1 MIWLVVRN
9 GFGDRFGSH
18 EILSTMTTE
27 CVAPNG
33 RRVGSTCVLVA
44 VGLLGLTACSRD
56 PVKAAQRYVA
66 SGDAYASAGKY
77 AEAIIQYRNAIQKD
91 PRSSDARLKLAE
103 MSLRVR
109 DGATAVEEYIR
120 AADLRPD
127 DVALQLKTSRLLLL
141 AGRFDDA
148 KSRAE
153 KILARD
159 SKNVDAQIVI
169 ANALAEQKDLDA
181 AVEQIEEALKLD
193 PERSLTYTNLGAL
206 ELGRGKRDAAE
217 RAFKRAV
224 DLEPRSITANLA
236 LSNFYWLVNE
246 TAAAEAS
253 FKQTLSIDPH
263 NVAGNRLFANFYLS
277 TNRRDAAEPYL
288 KTVFEVDKSPS
299 SALMLAD
306 YYSATGKSAAAE
318 AILQPM
324 LKDPRTTVPAS
335 VRLAAIDHQQGRR
348 DDAYRR
354 LTTVLASHEGNQEAL
369 LLKTALLLSDKRL
382 DEALATAKTA
392 TERDRNSA
400 QAFFALGRVQMARN
414 QADAAIAA
422 FQEVVRLNPRA
433 SSAKLALAQ
442 LHFGGG
448 RPEESLAFA
457 QETLAAEPS
466 NADARLLVARG
477 LLARGDLD
485 RATVELKQL
494 SSRFPNSPA
503 VHTTMGM
510 LLGRKKEF
518 AAARTEFERALKLE
532 PKYVEAFQGLVTT
545 DLATRDFA
553 AARTRVDNRVA
564 SEPTA
569 PVLTIAGLTYAMT
582 ADSEGAE
589 RLLRRAIETDSTYVA
604 AYAALGRVYIS
615 QHKLGAARQEFDA
628 LVERSPKPVAALTM
642 AGMILQAEGNI
653 NLARERFER
662 ALKIDPEAAVAANN
676 LAWIYAERGDNL
688 DIALELAET
697 AHKRLPE
704 VPEVNDTLGYVYYQK
719 NMTSLAISTFKATT
733 ERSGNN
739 PVYWYHLGLAYARGQ
754 DTEHAREA
762 LTKALE
768 LKPDFDGAQ
777 HARELLQSLSAHS
790 ENR

>member
-1 MIWLVVRN
+1 MI
-9 GFGDRFGSH
+9 
-18 EILSTMTTE
+18 TE
-27 CVAPNG
+27 CIAPNL
-33 RRVGSTCVLVA
+33 RRLGSTCVLVA

-56 PVKAAQRYVA
+56 PAKAAQRYVA

-91 PRSSDARLKLAE
+91 PRSSEARLKLAE
-103 MSLRVR
+103 TSLQVR
-109 DGATAVEEYIR
+109 DGATALEEYIR

-127 DVALQLKTSRLLLL
+127 DVAVQLKTSKLLLL

-181 AVEQIEEALKLD
+181 AVDQIEEALKLE

-206 ELGRGKRDAAE
+206 ELSRGKKDAAE

-224 DLEPRSITANLA
+224 DLEPRSIIANLA

-263 NVAGNRLFANFYLS
+263 NVAANRLFANFYLS
-277 TNRRDAAEPYL
+277 TNRRDNAEPYL

-306 YYSATGKSAAAE
+306 YYTATGKPAAAE

-324 LKDPRTTVPAS
+324 LKDPRATVPAN
-335 VRLAAIDHQQGRR
+335 VRLAALEHQRGRR

-354 LTTVLASHEGNQEAL
+354 LTTVLASHEGNLEAL

-442 LHFGGG
+442 LHFAGG
-448 RPEESLAFA
+448 RPDESLAFA
-457 QETLAAEPS
+457 EETLAAEPS

-477 LLARGDLD
+477 LLARGELD
-485 RATVELKQL
+485 RASAELKQL
-494 SSRFPNSPA
+494 TSRFPNSPA

-510 LLGRKKEF
+510 LLARKKEF

-532 PKYVEAFQGLVTT
+532 PKYVEAFQGLVAT
-545 DLATRDFA
+545 DLATREFTM
-553 AARTRVDNRVA
+553 ARTRVDSRVA

-569 PVLTIAGLTYAMT
+569 AILTIAGLTYAAT
-582 ADSEGAE
+582 GDSEGAE
-589 RLLRRAIETDSTYVA
+589 RLLRRAIEADSTYLA
-604 AYAALGRVYIS
+604 AYAALGRVYVS
-615 QHKLGAARQEFDA
+615 QHKLDAARQEFETLA
-628 LVERSPKPVAALTM
+628 ERSPRPVSALTM
-642 AGMILQAEGNI
+642 AGMILQAEGNVP
-653 NLARERFER
+653 LARERFER

-676 LAWIYAERGDNL
+676 LAWIYAEHGGNL
-688 DIALELAET
+688 DVALELAQT
-697 AHKRLPE
+697 AHRRLPE
-704 VPEVNDTLGYVYYQK
+704 VPEVNDTLGFVYYQK
-719 NMTSLAISTFKATT
+719 NLASAAIPRFK
-733 ERSGNN
+733 ESIEKSPNN
-739 PVYWYHLGLAYARGQ
+739 PMYHYHLGLAYARAL
-754 DTEHAREA
+754 EPERAREA
-762 LTKALE
+762 LTRALI
-768 LKPDFDGAQ
+768 LKSDFEGAQ
-777 HARELLQSLSAHS
+777 HARELLTSLAS
-790 ENR
+790 R